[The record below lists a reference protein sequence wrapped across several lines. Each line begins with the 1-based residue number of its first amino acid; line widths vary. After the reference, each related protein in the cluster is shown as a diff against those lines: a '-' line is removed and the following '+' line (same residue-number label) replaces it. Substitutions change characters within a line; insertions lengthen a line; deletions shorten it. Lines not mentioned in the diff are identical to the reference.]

1 MTATD
6 IRIIDAHTQFHEVV
20 LDQPFAISGRP
31 ITHFSAAQVTLTAE
45 SRDGARAQGTGYSM
59 LSVPWSWPRA
69 EVDVSVRDEVL
80 RDLVREFAQQ
90 VPSAGWGDPVQI
102 WRQLYAR
109 LDHDLERASARA
121 GCGPVPRLAGMLALG
136 VVDNALHDVWGQAA
150 GRSVYSM
157 YTEDFLSEDLSWI
170 GADLTGAYPGDYL
183 SSARTELPVQH
194 VLGGGDG
201 IDAGQT
207 GPETKSLAEWLSTEG
222 IWHLKL
228 KVEGEP
234 EADARRVVQAY
245 RVAAVEHGNVAL
257 SIDPN
262 EGYHSVADLEAM
274 LDAVGRA
281 EPAALADLTYLEQ
294 PFPRTLTPDAQA
306 LARLSQRVPV
316 VMDEGFTQLSQLPEL
331 REQGWTGVVIKA
343 SKGQS
348 AAMLTY
354 AFAKARGLDVVV
366 QDLTHVGRSLV
377 HSAGLVAAL
386 ELSWPHL
393 EYNSRQYA
401 PGANA
406 DLAAELP
413 DLARV
418 RDGLVQVPSG
428 GIGLY

>member
-1 MTATD
+1 MNPTD
-6 IRIIDAHTQFHEVV
+6 IRITDARVQFHEVV

-45 SRDGARAQGTGYSM
+45 SRDGSRAEGTGYSM
-59 LSVPWSWPRA
+59 LSVPWAWPRA
-69 EVDVSVRDEVL
+69 EVDIPARDEVL
-80 RDLVREFAQQ
+80 RDLVRGFAQDLL
-90 VPSAGWGDPVQI
+90 SAGWGDPFQI
-102 WRQLYAR
+102 WRQLYDR
-109 LDHDLERASARA
+109 LDHELEQASARA
-121 GCGPVPRLAGMLALG
+121 GCGPVPRLAGMLTLG
-136 VVDNALHDVWGQAA
+136 VVDNALHDVWGRAA

-157 YTEDFLSEDLSWI
+157 YTEDFLGEDLSWI
-170 GADLTGAYPGDYL
+170 GTDLAGVYPGDYL
-183 SSARTELPVQH
+183 GTARTAVPVQH
-194 VLGGGDG
+194 VLGGGDA
-201 IDAGQT
+201 IHADEAGP
-207 GPETKSLAEWLSTEG
+207 GAKSLAEWLSTEG

-234 EADARRVVQAY
+234 DGDARRVVQAY
-245 RVAAVEHGNVAL
+245 RIAAGQHGTVAL

-262 EGYHSVADLEAM
+262 EGYHSVADLEQM
-274 LDAVGRA
+274 LDAVARD

-294 PFPRTLTPDAQA
+294 PFPRTSTPDAQA
-306 LARLSQRVPV
+306 VARLSQRVPV
-316 VMDEGFTQLSQLPEL
+316 VMDEGFTQLSQLPQL

-354 AFAKARGLDVVV
+354 AFAKARGLQVVV
-366 QDLTHVGRSLV
+366 QDLTHVGRALV

-393 EYNSRQYA
+393 EYNSRQYT

-418 RDGLVQVPSG
+418 RQGLVQVPSG
-428 GIGLY
+428 GTGLY